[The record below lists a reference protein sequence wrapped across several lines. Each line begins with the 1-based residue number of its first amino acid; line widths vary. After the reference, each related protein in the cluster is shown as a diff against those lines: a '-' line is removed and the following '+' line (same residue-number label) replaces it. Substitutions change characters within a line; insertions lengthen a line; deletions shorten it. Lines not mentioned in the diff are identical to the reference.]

1 MRLNRRVFEMQN
13 RPLRALAR
21 VIFWRFRRG
30 SWQYDIMCG
39 VIMLFIF
46 LTPKSVFDGSFFSE
60 TDEGEVK
67 QSSEMEAV
75 EEELLDSETLAK
87 SSEEAEGRLNVSD

>member
-1 MRLNRRVFEMQN
+1 MQN

-39 VIMLFIF
+39 LILLFIF

-60 TDEGEVK
+60 ADEREVK
-67 QSSEMEAV
+67 QDSEMEAV
-75 EEELLDSETLAK
+75 EEGSLDSETLDE
-87 SSEEAEGRLNVSD
+87 SSEEAEGRLNASD

>member
-1 MRLNRRVFEMQN
+1 MQKG
-13 RPLRALAR
+13 PLRAIAR

-39 VIMLFIF
+39 LILVFIF

-60 TDEGEVK
+60 AEERAVEQD
-67 QSSEMEAV
+67 SEREAV
-75 EEELLDSETLAK
+75 EDRSVDFETQTG
-87 SSEEAEGRLNVSD
+87 SVEEAEARLNPAK

>member
-1 MRLNRRVFEMQN
+1 MLN

-21 VIFWRFRRG
+21 VVFWRFRRG

-39 VIMLFIF
+39 LIMLFIF

-60 TDEGEVK
+60 TDEREVK
-67 QSSEMEAV
+67 QGSEMEAV
-75 EEELLDSETLAK
+75 EDESAGSETLNE
-87 SSEEAEGRLNVSD
+87 SLEEAEARLNVSD